1 MERIEAGYQ
10 VATQSL
16 SARLWSKLG
25 FGRCFIPAPD
35 DDDNPEPFAPGRM
48 VSITIVDIGWPD
60 RLRLLISGRAMSF
73 LSTQTDAAVRVA
85 RSESKFSVLAPGDRG
100 R

>member
-35 DDDNPEPFAPGRM
+35 DDNPEPWCAPGRL
-48 VSITIVDIGWPD
+48 VSVTIADIDWRD
-60 RLRLLISGRAMSF
+60 RLRLLISGRAMVF
-73 LSTQTDAAVRVA
+73 MSTQTDVAVNVA
-85 RSESKFSVLAPGDRG
+85 RSESKFSVLSPGDRG